1 MLGQDGKKVDWAN
14 MPLPMM
20 ARGNA
25 LDAYFTLKIFK
36 KLSRKLEDL
45 KMTDT
50 YYNLIAPSINMFVG
64 MEVDGMLISKSKVDE
79 LGKGLKTDI
88 EEKEESMY
96 SYDEIPDKMMQ
107 VTSTDDLIKI
117 LYSVDKKLNIV
128 DMGFGL
134 FPPISSEK
142 TNAPSTSAE
151 ALDILLEQLEEEI
164 NRRNG

>member
-1 MLGQDGKKVDWAN
+1 
-14 MPLPMM
+14 MM

-36 KLSRKLEDL
+36 KLSRKIDELR
-45 KMTDT
+45 MTNT
-50 YYNLIAPSINMFVG
+50 YYKLIAPSINMFVN
-64 MEVDGMLISKSKVDE
+64 MEVDGMLISQPKVDE

-96 SYDEIPDKMMQ
+96 SYSEIPDKTMQ

-134 FPPISSEK
+134 FPPISSDK

>member
-1 MLGQDGKKVDWAN
+1 
-14 MPLPMM
+14 
-20 ARGNA
+20 
-25 LDAYFTLKIFK
+25 
-36 KLSRKLEDL
+36 
-45 KMTDT
+45 
-50 YYNLIAPSINMFVG
+50 
-64 MEVDGMLISKSKVDE
+64 
-79 LGKGLKTDI
+79 
-88 EEKEESMY
+88 MY
-96 SYDEIPDKMMQ
+96 SYSEIPDKMMQ

-134 FPPISSEK
+134 FPPISSDK